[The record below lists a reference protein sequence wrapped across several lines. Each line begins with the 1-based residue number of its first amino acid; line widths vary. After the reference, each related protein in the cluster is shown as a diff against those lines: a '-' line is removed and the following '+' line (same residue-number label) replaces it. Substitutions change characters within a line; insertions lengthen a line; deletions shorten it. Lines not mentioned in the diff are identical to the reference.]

1 MRKIGE
7 CEKIL
12 GYRFK
17 TKALLKEALTHS
29 TFAYENNLVS
39 NERMEFLG
47 DAILEVVVSDILYRR
62 YSKAAEGEL
71 TEKRASL
78 VNKKHLASI
87 AKKLSLGKFLFL
99 GKGEEAQGGRELS
112 SNLANGL
119 EAIIGAIYLD
129 GGLVPA
135 TGFIKKL
142 FFPSPKFPSHK
153 GRGWRG
159 G

>member
-1 MRKIGE
+1 MRKIGK
-7 CEKIL
+7 CERIL

-17 TKALLKEALTHS
+17 RKSLLKEALTHS
-29 TFAYENNLVS
+29 SFAYENNLSS

-47 DAILEVVVSDILYRR
+47 DAVLEMVVSNILYRR
-62 YSKAAEGEL
+62 YPKAAEGEL

-78 VNKKHLASI
+78 VNGKHLASI

-99 GKGEEAQGGRELS
+99 GKGEEAQGGRELT

-119 EAIIGAIYLD
+119 EAIIGAIFLD

-135 TGFIKKL
+135 RRFIKRIIGTG
-142 FFPSPKFPSHK
+142 SIYCS
-153 GRGWRG
+153 G
-159 G
+159 GIH